1 MQFRSQIGVLSDN
14 NGSEMMTNY
23 KDFLMRKA
31 HASTSNGNISAR
43 RNFPQPQPLQKMKQ
57 RLSINTEEGTPQSTN
72 NNNPGM
78 MAGQAVTPSFELA
91 TAEFNRA
98 RKLSFEG

>member
-1 MQFRSQIGVLSDN
+1 
-14 NGSEMMTNY
+14 
-23 KDFLMRKA
+23 
-31 HASTSNGNISAR
+31 
-43 RNFPQPQPLQKMKQ
+43 MKQ
-57 RLSINTEEGTPQSTN
+57 RLSINTEDGTPQSTN
-72 NNNPGM
+72 NNNNHPGV

>member
-1 MQFRSQIGVLSDN
+1 
-14 NGSEMMTNY
+14 
-23 KDFLMRKA
+23 
-31 HASTSNGNISAR
+31 
-43 RNFPQPQPLQKMKQ
+43 MKQ

-72 NNNPGM
+72 NNYPGV